1 MKPKVDFFIVGV
13 PKAGTTSL
21 YFYLNEHPQ
30 IEMSSEK
37 EPDFFSYK
45 DIQKQD
51 LYYKK
56 SRIDTFKKYNALY
69 SEKKNLVRGEASV
82 SYLYYNG
89 VPKKIFEYNTKS
101 KIIIMIRNPVER
113 AFSHYLMDKRL
124 GYITESF
131 ETIINKQSS
140 DKKSNLFYQQYI
152 ELGKYTEQIKR
163 YFDVFRS
170 ENILFIDY
178 DDFVNRTSHEID
190 KVYSFLNLD
199 NSTSSHVTKIY
210 NSYTKPNNKIIS
222 FLYSFGFLRS
232 LVNYS
237 FSSLI
242 KEKIQRL
249 FFIHSDKPA
258 LIKESRNLLINY
270 FTKDINDLSKLLNK
284 DYTKWIK

>member
-1 MKPKVDFFIVGV
+1 LKQKVDFFIVGA

-30 IEMSSEK
+30 IEMSSVK
-37 EPDFFSYK
+37 EPDYFSNK
-45 DIQKQD
+45 EMQTQN

-56 SRIDTFKKYNALY
+56 QRIDTLKKYNALY

-101 KIIIMIRNPVER
+101 KIIIMLRNPVER

-124 GYITESF
+124 GYISENF
-131 ETIINKQSS
+131 ETIINQKYS
-140 DKKSNLFYQQYI
+140 DKKLNLFYQQYI

-178 DDFVNRTSHEID
+178 DDFVSRTSQEID
-190 KVYSFLNLD
+190 KVYSFLNID
-199 NSTSSHVTKIY
+199 NSATSQVNKIY
-210 NSYTKPNNKIIS
+210 NSYTNPNNKIVS
-222 FLYSFGFLRS
+222 YLYSFVFLRS
-232 LVNYS
+232 VANFF
-237 FSSLI
+237 FSALI
-242 KEKIQRL
+242 KEKIKRL
-249 FFIHSDKPA
+249 FFVNSEKPV

-270 FTKDINDLSKLLNK
+270 FSKDINNLSKLLNK

>member
-1 MKPKVDFFIVGV
+1 MKQKVDFFIVGA

-30 IEMSSEK
+30 IEMSSVK
-37 EPDFFSYK
+37 EPDYFSNK
-45 DIQKQD
+45 EMQTQN

-56 SRIDTFKKYNALY
+56 QRIDTLKKYNALY

-124 GYITESF
+124 GYISENF
-131 ETIINKQSS
+131 ETIINQKYS
-140 DKKSNLFYQQYI
+140 DKKLNLFYQQYI

-178 DDFVNRTSHEID
+178 DDFVSRTSQEID
-190 KVYSFLNLD
+190 KVYSFLNID
-199 NSTSSHVTKIY
+199 NSATSQVNKIY
-210 NSYTKPNNKIIS
+210 NSYTNPNNKIVS
-222 FLYSFGFLRS
+222 YLYSFVFLRS
-232 LVNYS
+232 VANYF
-237 FSSLI
+237 FSALI
-242 KEKIQRL
+242 KEKILRL
-249 FFIHSDKPA
+249 FFVHSEKPV

-270 FTKDINDLSKLLNK
+270 FSKDINNLSKLLNK

>member
-1 MKPKVDFFIVGV
+1 MKQKVDFFIVGA

-30 IEMSSEK
+30 IEMSSVK
-37 EPDFFSYK
+37 EPDYFSNK
-45 DIQKQD
+45 EMQTQN

-56 SRIDTFKKYNALY
+56 QRIDTLKKYNALY

-101 KIIIMIRNPVER
+101 KIIIMLRNPVER

-124 GYITESF
+124 GYISENF
-131 ETIINKQSS
+131 ETIINQKYS
-140 DKKSNLFYQQYI
+140 DKKLNLFYQQYI

-178 DDFVNRTSHEID
+178 DDFVSRTSQEID
-190 KVYSFLNLD
+190 KVYSFLNID
-199 NSTSSHVTKIY
+199 NSATSQVNKIY
-210 NSYTKPNNKIIS
+210 NSYTNPNNKIVNY
-222 FLYSFGFLRS
+222 LYSFVFLRS
-232 LVNYS
+232 LANYF
-237 FSSLI
+237 FSALI
-242 KEKIQRL
+242 KEKILRL
-249 FFIHSDKPA
+249 FFVHSEKPV

-270 FTKDINDLSKLLNK
+270 FSKDINNLSKLLNK

>member
-1 MKPKVDFFIVGV
+1 MKPKVDFFIVGA

-30 IEMSSEK
+30 IEMSSVK
-37 EPDFFSYK
+37 EPDYFSNK
-45 DIQKQD
+45 EMQTQN

-56 SRIDTFKKYNALY
+56 QRIDTLKKYNALY

-82 SYLYYNG
+82 SYLYYSG

-124 GYITESF
+124 GYISENF
-131 ETIINKQSS
+131 ETIINQKYS
-140 DKKSNLFYQQYI
+140 DKKLNLFYQQYI

-178 DDFVNRTSHEID
+178 DDFVSRTSQEID
-190 KVYSFLNLD
+190 KVYSFLNID
-199 NSTSSHVTKIY
+199 NSATSQVNKIY
-210 NSYTKPNNKIIS
+210 NSYTNPNNKIVNY
-222 FLYSFGFLRS
+222 LYSFVFLRS
-232 LVNYS
+232 LANYF
-237 FSSLI
+237 FSALI
-242 KEKIQRL
+242 KEKIQRI
-249 FFIHSDKPA
+249 FFVHSEKPV

-270 FTKDINDLSKLLNK
+270 FSKDINNLSKLLNK

>member
-1 MKPKVDFFIVGV
+1 MKQKVDFFIVGA

-30 IEMSSEK
+30 IEMSSVK
-37 EPDFFSYK
+37 EPDYFSNK
-45 DIQKQD
+45 EMQTQN

-56 SRIDTFKKYNALY
+56 QRIDTLKKYNALY

-101 KIIIMIRNPVER
+101 KIIIMLRNPVER

-124 GYITESF
+124 GYISENF
-131 ETIINKQSS
+131 ETIINQKYS
-140 DKKSNLFYQQYI
+140 DKKLNLFYQQYI

-178 DDFVNRTSHEID
+178 DDFVSRTSQEID
-190 KVYSFLNLD
+190 KVYSFLNID
-199 NSTSSHVTKIY
+199 NSATSQVNKIY
-210 NSYTKPNNKIIS
+210 NSYTNPNNKIVS
-222 FLYSFGFLRS
+222 YLYSFVFLRS
-232 LVNYS
+232 VANYF
-237 FSSLI
+237 FSALI
-242 KEKIQRL
+242 KEKILRL
-249 FFIHSDKPA
+249 FFVHSEKPV

-270 FTKDINDLSKLLNK
+270 FSKDINNLSKLLNK